1 MLMTQMSS
9 KQMSIVVQWA
19 DDMAVC
25 MCKVL
30 AKWKFC
36 VRVFGAGW
44 SDNFEFSRS
53 NQGIEVQLT

>member
-1 MLMTQMSS
+1 MVMTQMSS

-30 AKWKFC
+30 AK
-36 VRVFGAGW
+36 
-44 SDNFEFSRS
+44 
-53 NQGIEVQLT
+53 